1 MSKEI
6 WIYPPNYK
14 DITMELALLLGLTLT
29 FNIIILFIK
38 YNAGRY
44 VDLFFDITLLLAIGF
59 ITAGSVA
66 GLAAGM
72 LASTIISLFLLFK
85 TPKIVK
91 DLQEDEDLIPPTNHQ
106 VSSDNTFVF
115 QF

>member
-1 MSKEI
+1 
-6 WIYPPNYK
+6 
-14 DITMELALLLGLTLT
+14 MELALLLGLTLT

-38 YNAGRY
+38 YNSGRY
-44 VDLFFDITLLLAIGF
+44 IDLFFDISLLLSIGF

-66 GLAAGM
+66 GLSAGM

-91 DLQEDEDLIPPTNHQ
+91 DLQDEEDTIPYKPPQ
-106 VSSDNTFVF
+106 VSDNKHFVF